1 MFGATTEESVTSEK
15 LRRGNSVNSFVVSSI
30 VLDESDLVKQTAI
43 TMETI
48 MQNISTIQSVQTASE
63 ASVSK
68 VLRNTYMLLGLTLG
82 FSALTAG
89 VAMAV
94 DLSHGAGLVMSL
106 VALGLV
112 WFVLPK
118 TANSSTGLLVVF
130 AFTGLIGASLGPILN
145 QYLKMTNGGTIIMQA
160 LGGTAIVFIGLS
172 AYVLTTR
179 KNFNFLGGFVAAGM
193 MLMLAACV
201 FLMLASFFGYQF
213 STMNLVLSAGI
224 VLLMSALILYQTSEI
239 VNGGETNYILAT
251 TTLFMSIINLFTS
264 LLHLLGFANSDD

>member
-1 MFGATTEESVTSEK
+1 
-15 LRRGNSVNSFVVSSI
+15 
-30 VLDESDLVKQTAI
+30 
-43 TMETI
+43 
-48 MQNISTIQSVQTASE
+48 MQNISTIQTVQTASQ

-82 FSALTAG
+82 FSAVTAG
-89 VAMAV
+89 ISMA
-94 DLSHGAGLVMSL
+94 LNLGHGVGFVMSL

-145 QYLKMTNGGTIIMQA
+145 HYLKMANGGTIIMQA
-160 LGGTAIVFIGLS
+160 LGGTAAVFIGLS

-179 KNFNFLGGFVAAGM
+179 KNFQFLGGFVAAGF
-193 MLMLAACV
+193 MLLIAASLFV
-201 FLMLASFFGYQF
+201 VGASFFGYQF
-213 STMNLVLSAGI
+213 STLSLAISAGV
-224 VLLMSALILYQTSEI
+224 VLLMSAAILYQTSEI
-239 VNGGETNYILAT
+239 INGGETNYILAT

-264 LLHLLGFANSDD
+264 LLHLLGAANDD